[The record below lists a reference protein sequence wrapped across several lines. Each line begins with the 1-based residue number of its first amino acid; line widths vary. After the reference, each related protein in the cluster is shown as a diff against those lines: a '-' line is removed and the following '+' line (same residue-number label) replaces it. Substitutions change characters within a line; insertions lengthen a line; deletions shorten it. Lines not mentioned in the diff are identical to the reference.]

1 MIESEVVKLAQ
12 ISEISEL
19 VEAALPEIQGFLVDV
34 AVRGERGSSVV
45 EVFIDTDRGITADQC
60 AFVSRRLSSDLD
72 RLNLI
77 PGRYR
82 IEVSSPG
89 LDRPLKL
96 PRQFAR
102 NLGRHLRVVH
112 QREGAMIEIQGV
124 LQGVSGST
132 LSLQTEDG
140 KLCSVDFE
148 EIREAHVLPQLK

>member
-1 MIESEVVKLAQ
+1 MKSAQ
-12 ISEISEL
+12 ISALSEL

-45 EVFIDTDRGITADQC
+45 EVFIDTDRGVTADEC
-60 AFVSRRLSSDLD
+60 ASVSRRLSADLD

-96 PRQFAR
+96 PRQFSR
-102 NLGRHLRVVH
+102 NIGRHLRVVS
-112 QREGAMIEIQGV
+112 QAEGGAAEIDGV
-124 LQGVSGST
+124 LKEVSAAS
-132 LSLQTEDG
+132 LSLQTKDG
-140 KLCSVDFE
+140 NVRSIDFE
-148 EIREAHVLPQLK
+148 EIREAHVLPQFK